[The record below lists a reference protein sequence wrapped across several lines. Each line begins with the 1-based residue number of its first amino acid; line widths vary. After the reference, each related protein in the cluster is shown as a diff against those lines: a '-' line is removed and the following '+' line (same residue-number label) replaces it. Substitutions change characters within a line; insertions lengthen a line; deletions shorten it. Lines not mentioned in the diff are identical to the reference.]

1 MDRAWW
7 NLGVVAE
14 SDQGFGGAQN
24 IAIAQDEIEIGVL
37 ARERKSVATLGKY
50 GPLRQHHW
58 DLSRCESIENAIHL
72 REHAEIKNHLV
83 AERGFQSLLCVER
96 NDS

>member
-1 MDRAWW
+1 MTSPLVGSTDCILLVKDIPSSFTEF
-7 NLGVVAE
+7 NL
-14 SDQGFGGAQN
+14 
-24 IAIAQDEIEIGVL
+24 
-37 ARERKSVATLGKY
+37 
-50 GPLRQHHW
+50 
-58 DLSRCESIENAIHL
+58 LSRCESIENAIHL